1 MLVIYLYKTLKTIY
15 CNIFMFHSYYFY
27 LFFQKKVDPRVA
39 LTGDQKLIQSSGI
52 QTLGGKL
59 LKNQATVIVREDIV
73 IWESSH
79 DKCTFFRTQPSLVP
93 CTKCS
98 SNTNTVKI
106 EDISRNISKNNN
118 ITNSNITSNASATYP
133 AKRSMC
139 TLGVFFLYFWK
150 ILQIFIDMGLM
161 ILAYIVRTF
170 F

>member
-1 MLVIYLYKTLKTIY
+1 
-15 CNIFMFHSYYFY
+15 MFHSYYFY

-139 TLGVFFLYFWK
+139 TLGVFFFVFLEDSTDFY
-150 ILQIFIDMGLM
+150 
-161 ILAYIVRTF
+161 
-170 F
+170 

>member
-1 MLVIYLYKTLKTIY
+1 MYASFKIIFRLA
-15 CNIFMFHSYYFY
+15 FMFS
-27 LFFQKKVDPRVA
+27 FFAKKVDPRVA

-59 LKNQATVIVREDIV
+59 LKNQATIIVREDIV

-139 TLGVFFLYFWK
+139 TLGVFFCISGRFYRFLLIW
-150 ILQIFIDMGLM
+150 D
-161 ILAYIVRTF
+161 
-170 F
+170 

>member
-1 MLVIYLYKTLKTIY
+1 MLVIYILKTLKYLLQYIHATTCFIHTIS
-15 CNIFMFHSYYFY
+15 IFFSK
-27 LFFQKKVDPRVA
+27 KKVDPRVA

-79 DKCTFFRTQPSLVP
+79 DKCTFFRTQPSIVP

-139 TLGVFFLYFWK
+139 TLGVFFCISGRFYRFLSIW
-150 ILQIFIDMGLM
+150 D
-161 ILAYIVRTF
+161 
-170 F
+170 

>member
-1 MLVIYLYKTLKTIY
+1 MIYIKPWKLFIAIY
-15 CNIFMFHSYYFY
+15 SCYYLFHSYYFY
-27 LFFQKKVDPRVA
+27 LFFRKKVDPRVA

-79 DKCTFFRTQPSLVP
+79 DKCTFFRTQPSIVP

-139 TLGVFFLYFWK
+139 TLGVFFFCISGRFYRFLPIW
-150 ILQIFIDMGLM
+150 D
-161 ILAYIVRTF
+161 
-170 F
+170 